1 MKLTQAMI
9 LAGLLS
15 LGQAAYAQTQ
25 AAPPPAPIVRGGVV
39 EFRTTLLNVDAK
51 NRTIQV
57 ADDQGKPVTFVVGPE
72 VKNFEQMRKGD
83 KVIVAYER
91 AIAISVAPGGGI
103 RSSVVTE
110 EANRATPGN
119 RPAADAARNIK
130 VVATVQKIDRTANV
144 ITLRGPK
151 RTVDIAVQDPS
162 LLNGVKVGD
171 SVNVDYTEAIAVAVT
186 QAPDAKRKWMPPPP
200 PPAPKP

>member
-1 MKLTQAMI
+1 M
-9 LAGLLS
+9 
-15 LGQAAYAQTQ
+15 
-25 AAPPPAPIVRGGVV
+25 RGGVV
-39 EFRTTLLNVDAK
+39 EFRTTLLGVDAK

-57 ADDQGKPVTFVVGPE
+57 ADDHGKPVTFVVGPE
-72 VKNFEQMRKGD
+72 VRNFEQMRKGD
-83 KVIVAYER
+83 KVVVAYER

-186 QAPDAKRKWMPPPP
+186 QDPDAKRKWTPPPP